1 MGALLKRISNI
12 YKRINMPLAILLSCV
27 FICILIGYYLITY
40 SPGLPRAEKGYLYCS
55 SIDNR
60 RPVMLN
66 GEWEFYPNTFLFPS
80 DFNYDGSE
88 KTGRTPEYVIVP
100 NPAEDTYG
108 YGTYRLRFK
117 FISRSQL
124 FALKIT
130 DISSSAR
137 IYVDGVLIG
146 SIGDP
151 STLENGSI
159 PWSASRFIVFPMD
172 TLKTMHEIIIQT
184 SNYNYYHGGIISP
197 IFFGTQTE
205 VYQLTNDAR
214 LSYTVAVMSIFVLT
228 VFLLFLFPLR
238 IQMRNIR
245 YLLCFTFCFGLFLMT
260 KGEKFILS
268 WFGEAHY
275 LEFTRF
281 SLSLYVLM
289 GLFILLYINMQPGRD
304 RLKIWLYTLSAAG
317 GVLFLCFLFTP
328 QGFQHTLVRI
338 GYLYNTVIFVLSVIG
353 LIKRIL
359 HRSYGA
365 LFQLLGL
372 IAWSL
377 LFVVFYT
384 FDRGMLQINARNW
397 LLIILSFGFVICQ
410 ILYISLHIASVYSA
424 NVRLANRMVVSD
436 KLKKD
441 FIEITS
447 HELRTPLHG
456 IVNITQSVIS
466 KFKDKHAAAV
476 DKEVENLELVVTLAH
491 HMIAIVNDMYQYVGA
506 TGNVKSEIVPI
517 DLHVEVKSIFEMF
530 TYTLVKGNIHFV
542 NRISPKASLVYADD
556 RKLWQVLN
564 NLIGNALKYTD
575 SGTITVESCLKD
587 GKVHV
592 SVIDTGI
599 GIPAEETDVIF
610 EKSTRLSSGRQAEG
624 LGLGLYVARKLVEE
638 MNGEIF
644 VEWTKP
650 NVGTKITFTLPMCD
664 PETFASFHPSEQK
677 PGINVETAKPA
688 IMNLAW
694 PSGSRILVVDDN
706 PDNLKVLTEMFN
718 DPEIVVDTAHNGQE
732 ALDMLTA
739 HSYDTVILDIMMPGM
754 SGFEVCK
761 AIRSQYSI
769 FELPV
774 LILTARNDSAEILTG
789 FWAGANDY
797 VIKPVG
803 SIELRAR
810 IFTLI
815 TLKHLV
821 NRAIKNE
828 MSFLQAQIRPHFIY
842 NALNTISAVALS
854 DGPLASELIDNLS
867 TYLRYS
873 FHSGSQNDLVTIKEE
888 IELVESYIKI
898 EEARFGDRLEV
909 TLDIQPDLN
918 FSLPPL
924 TIQPLVE
931 NAVRHGSL
939 HSSGKTRIAITMYR
953 KGNDAVIEITDNGPG
968 VDIGKVQTIL
978 ESEEASPGIGLYNV
992 HRRLKLRY
1000 NRGLEIDNL
1009 EEGGT
1014 RVTIKIPL

>member
-1 MGALLKRISNI
+1 MRDLIKRIYNKLKS
-12 YKRINMPLAILLSCV
+12 INMPLAILLLFV
-27 FICILIGYYLITY
+27 FICILISFYIFTFT
-40 SPGLPRAEKGYLYCS
+40 PGFPRAEAGYLYCS

-60 RPVMLN
+60 SPVMLN

-88 KTGRTPEYVIVP
+88 KTGRTPEYVVVP
-100 NPAEDTYG
+100 SPAKDTYG

-124 FALKIT
+124 FALKIS

-151 STLENGSI
+151 STLINGSI
-159 PWSASRFIVFPMD
+159 PWSASQLIVFPMD
-172 TLKTMHEIIIQT
+172 TLKTMHEIIIHT

-205 VYQLTNDAR
+205 VYQLSNDAR
-214 LSYTVAVMSIFVLT
+214 LSDTVAVMSIFVLAI
-228 VFLLFLFPLR
+228 FLLFLFPLR

-245 YLLCFTFCFGLFLMT
+245 YLLFFTFCFGLFLMT

-275 LEFTRF
+275 FEFTRF
-281 SLSLYVLM
+281 SLSLNVLM
-289 GLFILLYINMQPGRD
+289 GLFMLLYINMQAGRD
-304 RLKIWLYTLSAAG
+304 RSKVWIYLLSAVG
-317 GVLFLCFLFTP
+317 LVLFLCFLLTP
-328 QGFQHTLVRI
+328 QNLQQTLVI
-338 GYLYNTVIFVLSVIG
+338 ISFIYNAAICLFSITRLFR
-353 LIKRIL
+353 RIL

-365 LFQLLGL
+365 LFQIMGL
-372 IAWSL
+372 ISWSF
-377 LFVVFYT
+377 LFAVFYT
-384 FDRGMLQINARNW
+384 FERGVLQISVRN
-397 LLIILSFGFVICQ
+397 LLLTILPFGFVICQ

-447 HELRTPLHG
+447 HELGTPLHG

-466 KFKDKHAAAV
+466 KMKSNHATGMDKDV
-476 DKEVENLELVVTLAH
+476 GNLELVVTLAYR
-491 HMIAIVNDMYQYVGA
+491 MIAIVKDMYQYVGT
-506 TGNVKSEIVPI
+506 TGNAKKEPVPT
-517 DLHVEVKSIFEMF
+517 DLHIEVKSIIEMF
-530 TYTLVKGNIHFV
+530 AYTSVKDNIHFV

-564 NLIGNALKYTD
+564 NLIGNSLKYTD
-575 SGTITVESCLKD
+575 SGTITIESRLKD
-587 GKVHV
+587 GKVYI

-599 GIPAEETDVIF
+599 GMPAEETEAIF
-610 EKSTRLSSGRQAEG
+610 EKSTRLSSHRQTEG
-624 LGLGLYVARKLVEE
+624 LGLGLYVTRKLVED
-638 MNGEIF
+638 MGGEIF

-650 NVGTKITFTLPMCD
+650 NVGTRITFTLPACD
-664 PETFASFHPSEQK
+664 AETYSSLHPRKQSPE
-677 PGINVETAKPA
+677 INVETGQPA
-688 IMNLAW
+688 MMNLAW
-694 PSGSRILVVDDN
+694 PTDSRILVVDDN
-706 PDNLKVLTEMFN
+706 PDNLKILTDMFSE
-718 DPEIVVDTAHNGQE
+718 PEITVDTAENGQT
-732 ALDMLTA
+732 ALDMLRT
-739 HSYDTVILDIMMPGM
+739 HSYDIVILDVMMPGM

-761 AIRSQYSI
+761 SIRSQYSI

-810 IFTLI
+810 VFTLI
-815 TLKHLV
+815 TLKYLV
-821 NRAIKNE
+821 NQAIKNE
-828 MSFLQAQIRPHFIY
+828 MSFLQAQIRPHFLY
-842 NALNTISAVALS
+842 NAFNTISAVALS
-854 DGPLASELIDNLS
+854 DGPLASDLIDNLS

-873 FHSGSQNDLVTIKEE
+873 FHSNGQNDLVTIKEE
-888 IELVESYIKI
+888 MELVDSYIRI

-909 TLDIQPDLN
+909 IMDIQPNLS

-931 NAVRHGSL
+931 NAIRHGSL
-939 HSSGKTRIAITMYR
+939 NNFGKTRVMIDMYQE
-953 KGNDAVIEITDNGPG
+953 GNDAVIEITDNGPG
-968 VDIGKVQTIL
+968 IDIRKVKTIL
-978 ESEEASPGIGLYNV
+978 ESEDASSGIGLYNV

-1000 NRGLEIDNL
+1000 NRGLEINTL
-1009 EEGGT
+1009 KEGGT
-1014 RVTIKIPL
+1014 RVSIKIPL